1 MTYAYLK
8 HLTALAAAVLVA
20 LPVASPAFAQA
31 YPAKA
36 VRIIVPFPPG
46 GGTDIVARV
55 VAEKLAQRLGQP
67 FLIENRAGAGGTVGS
82 EALAKATADGYTLG
96 MATSSTHGVAPSVYP
111 KLGYDPVRDFTAV
124 TLIATTPFV
133 LAVNP
138 SLPVKSVSDLIA
150 LAKRNPGKLN
160 YGSAGNGSGNHLA
173 TELFNMMANVKMTHI
188 PYKGTGP
195 ALVDLIAGQLDLIIN
210 DMSSLLSHINAGKLR
225 AVAVMGGAPNPALPG
240 VPTASESGLPGYE
253 GEAWFG
259 LLAPSNTPG
268 VITALLYEEITN
280 AMRATDLK
288 QRLRSQ
294 GLDAIGSTGP
304 EFQAYMQREV
314 AKWAKVVKATGTRI
328 D

>member
-1 MTYAYLK
+1 MMRMAGIAI
-8 HLTALAAAVLVA
+8 ALVFSLVA
-20 LPVASPAFAQA
+20 VANAQT

-46 GGTDIVARV
+46 GGTDIVARE
-55 VAEKLAQRLGQP
+55 VAQKLSQGLGQP
-67 FLIENRAGAGGTVGS
+67 FLIENRPGAGGTVGS
-82 EALAKATADGYTLG
+82 EAVAKAPADGYTLG

-111 KLGYDPVRDFTAV
+111 NLGYDAVRDFAPV

-133 LAVNP
+133 LAVHP

-150 LAKRNPGKLN
+150 LAKRQPGKLN

-173 TELFNMMANVKMTHI
+173 TELFNMMADVKMTHI

-210 DMSSLLSHINAGKLR
+210 DMASLLGHINAGKLR
-225 AVAVMGGAPNPALPG
+225 AVAVMGSARNPALPG
-240 VPTASESGLPGYE
+240 VPTASASGLPGYE

-259 LLAPSNTPG
+259 LLAPSKTPG
-268 VITALLYEEITN
+268 AVTALLQEEI
-280 AMRATDLK
+280 AKAIRSTDLK
-288 QRLRSQ
+288 ERLRSQ

-304 EFQAYMQREV
+304 EFQTYIQREV
-314 AKWAKVVKATGTRI
+314 AKWAKVAKATGARI
-328 D
+328 E